1 MAAVGEAT
9 LSHTYTPTPPTDPNT
24 HRPPPTHKH
33 THTHTHILAA
43 VGEAVLPALQG
54 SALNAALGLHT
65 SGEGPREHIVRLAV
79 MGVAT
84 ALFTAGEKKL

>member
-1 MAAVGEAT
+1 LAAVGEAT
-9 LSHTYTPTPPTDPNT
+9 LSHTYTPTPT
-24 HRPPPTHKH
+24 HRPKHPPPPPPTRTQ
-33 THTHTHILAA
+33 THTHTLAA